1 MILPAP
7 HTDAIAVE
15 VEGLTVRHG
24 STVAVDNVSFA
35 ARSGRVT
42 AIVGPNGAGKTS
54 TIEVCE
60 GFSRATSGSV
70 RVLGLDPQKQRAQLN
85 KRIGVMLQ
93 DGGIYPTARVGELIR
108 HYCTLFGNQRLHTEL
123 LDLVGLNHVVDTTYR
138 RLSGGEKQRLS
149 LALALAN
156 NPEVIFLDE
165 PTSGIDV
172 HGRDLIRGIIQQL
185 RDRGCC
191 VIMATHELDEAE
203 RCADDIIV
211 FHQSKIVAS
220 GALDDLRAGHEEIR
234 FRTSLSIDI
243 ASLAQHLGFEVRMV
257 DRERYI
263 VDGTSNPEVIVA
275 LTGWAKDH
283 GVSIVDVAAGSR
295 RLDDVFRQLTGGAQ
309 Q

>member
-7 HTDAIAVE
+7 HTNAIAVE

-24 STVAVDNVSFA
+24 FTLAVDNVSFA

-60 GFSRATSGSV
+60 GFSRATNGSV

-123 LDLVGLNHVVDTTYR
+123 LNLVGLNHVVNTTYR

-185 RDRGCC
+185 RNRGCC

-220 GALDDLRAGHEEIR
+220 GTLDDLRAGHEEIR

-257 DRERYI
+257 DRKRYI
-263 VDGTSNPEVIVA
+263 VDGTSNPEVIAA

>member
-1 MILPAP
+1 VILPAP
-7 HTDAIAVE
+7 HTKPIAVE

-24 STVAVDNVSFA
+24 STVAVDNVSFT

-70 RVLGLDPQKQRAQLN
+70 RVLGLDPQKQRSQLN
-85 KRIGVMLQ
+85 RRIGVMLQ

-108 HYCTLFGNQRLHTEL
+108 HYCTLFGNQRSSTEL

-156 NPEVIFLDE
+156 YPEVVFLDE

-191 VIMATHELDEAE
+191 VIIATHELDEAE
-203 RCADDIIV
+203 RFADDIIV

-220 GALDDLRAGHEEIR
+220 GTLDDLRAGHQEIR
-234 FRTSLSIDI
+234 FRTNMSIEI
-243 ASLAQHLGFEVRMV
+243 ASLAQHLGFNVRMV

-263 VDGTSNPEVIVA
+263 IDGTSSPEVIVA

>member
-7 HTDAIAVE
+7 HTNAIAVE

-24 STVAVDNVSFA
+24 FTLAVDNVSFA

-70 RVLGLDPQKQRAQLN
+70 RVLGLNPQKQRAQLN

-123 LDLVGLNHVVDTTYR
+123 LNLVGLNHVVNTTYR

-185 RDRGCC
+185 RNRGCC

-220 GALDDLRAGHEEIR
+220 GTLDDLRAGHEEIR

-243 ASLAQHLGFEVRMV
+243 TSLAQHLGFNVRMI

-309 Q
+309 R

>member
-1 MILPAP
+1 
-7 HTDAIAVE
+7 
-15 VEGLTVRHG
+15 
-24 STVAVDNVSFA
+24 
-35 ARSGRVT
+35 
-42 AIVGPNGAGKTS
+42 
-54 TIEVCE
+54 
-60 GFSRATSGSV
+60 
-70 RVLGLDPQKQRAQLN
+70 VLGLDPQKQRAQLN

-123 LDLVGLNHVVDTTYR
+123 LGLVGLNHVVDTTYR

-191 VIMATHELDEAE
+191 VIIATHELDEAE

-211 FHQSKIVAS
+211 FHQSTIVAS
-220 GALDDLRAGHEEIR
+220 GTLDDLRAGHEEIR
-234 FRTSLSIDI
+234 FRTNVSIDV
-243 ASLAQHLGFEVRMV
+243 ASLAQYLGFAVRMV

-263 VDGTSNPEVIVA
+263 VDGTSSPEVIVA

-295 RLDDVFRQLTGGAQ
+295 RLDDVFRQLTGGVQ

>member
-60 GFSRATSGSV
+60 GFSRATSGSI

-123 LDLVGLNHVVDTTYR
+123 LDLVGLTHVVGTTYR

-220 GALDDLRAGHEEIR
+220 GTLDDLCADYEEIR
-234 FRTSLSIDI
+234 FRTSLLIDI

>member
-60 GFSRATSGSV
+60 GFSRATSGSI

-123 LDLVGLNHVVDTTYR
+123 LDLVGLTHVVGTTYR

-220 GALDDLRAGHEEIR
+220 GTLDDLCADYEEIR